1 MTMEP
6 HSESTTLSELDRS
19 AWSRGRLARVGL
31 ALGLSAA
38 VAFAGACS
46 RHNTPTVDPAV
57 KSWFDNSFRP
67 ATDDMAKS
75 AQASK
80 DVKDGCKA
88 AGDALTTNEARMI
101 KTPDPQL
108 TELVKAYVAERR
120 EAWAKCAETGES
132 PSPSAKIV
140 EIQKRVNDL
149 TVKS

>member
-1 MTMEP
+1 MER
-6 HSESTTLSELDRS
+6 HSEGTTVLGFDRS
-19 AWSRGRLARVGL
+19 ASPGRRLARVGV

-38 VAFAGACS
+38 MAFAGACT

-57 KSWFDNSFRP
+57 KTWFDTAFRP

-75 AQASK
+75 AQAGK

-108 TELVKAYVAERR
+108 TELVKGYVAERR
-120 EAWAKCAETGES
+120 EAWAKCAETGET

-140 EIQKRVNDL
+140 EIQKRVNEL
-149 TVKS
+149 TAKS